1 MLIPRYS
8 VRDDMTDSAGD
19 GFTIEQAKENLNVL
33 RTVDDQVVDAI
44 EDAASEEV
52 LKYLILEQQF
62 DNYHEGDQGVGPI
75 RRAVLKSDKASRDLK
90 RKVITRGDDT
100 PRNILVPGDVKR
112 NARTA
117 LRTGKPVVLYGPT
130 GTGKTTFA
138 KQLALEHCVG
148 YSLHTATPS
157 WTAKDIVGGIGPN
170 LTGSS
175 GVRSLNYQT
184 ELGAVTEGVKR
195 TRDFD
200 IPYAV
205 ILDEITRADIS
216 QIFGPLYTAIENRN
230 QTLIETDDGEAI
242 ELDENLSI
250 ICTMNMSDR
259 TVNELDNAI
268 TRRFAMIELDEY
280 EDEDRQELFETWIDD
295 TIGEIP
301 LVENEDLLSL
311 FEADYDGIN
320 HGSEQASRGPIM
332 RFGPMHYRDVTFF
345 LREALQDDELYMNQP
360 EEAVGQA
367 FRTFIVPRLLNSA
380 AFPQIEQ
387 IEEHY
392 KALNKSFEMFDLSPA
407 AELASRELEAER
419 RQMGSYDQ

>member
-1 MLIPRYS
+1 MS
-8 VRDDMTDSAGD
+8 TSHED
-19 GFTIEQAKENLNVL
+19 GYTLEQAKENLNVL
-33 RTVDDQVVDAI
+33 RTVEEQVVEAI
-44 EDAASEEV
+44 DSAAGEDV
-52 LKYLILEQQF
+52 LEFLILEQQL
-62 DNYHEGDQGVGPI
+62 DIYHEGNQGVGPI
-75 RRAVLKSDKASRDLK
+75 RRAVLKSSKASRELK

-100 PRNILVPGDVKR
+100 PETVLVPDDVER

-117 LRTGKPVVLYGPT
+117 LKTGKPVVLYGPT

-138 KQLALEHCVG
+138 KQLALRHCVG

-157 WTAKDIVGGIGPN
+157 WTAKDIIGGIGPN
-170 LTGSS
+170 LSS
-175 GVRSLNYQT
+175 SRMSSITYHT

-195 TRDFD
+195 TRDFE

-230 QTLIETDDGEAI
+230 QTLIETDEGEAI
-242 ELDENLSI
+242 ELDEDLSI

-280 EDEDRQELFETWIDD
+280 EDEDRQILFEDWLDKNLDD
-295 TIGEIP
+295 IP
-301 LVENEDLLSL
+301 LVDNDDLLDL

-332 RFGPMHYRDVTFF
+332 RFGPMHYRDVTVF
-345 LREALQDDELYMNQP
+345 LREALQDEDLYMNAP
-360 EEAVGQA
+360 AEAVGQA

-392 KALNKSFEMFDLSPA
+392 RALDNSFDMFDLGPA
-407 AELASRELEAER
+407 ADLASRELEAER
-419 RQMGSYDQ
+419 RQMGSYEQ

>member
-1 MLIPRYS
+1 MSSI
-8 VRDDMTDSAGD
+8 T
-19 GFTIEQAKENLNVL
+19 
-33 RTVDDQVVDAI
+33 
-44 EDAASEEV
+44 
-52 LKYLILEQQF
+52 
-62 DNYHEGDQGVGPI
+62 YH
-75 RRAVLKSDKASRDLK
+75 
-90 RKVITRGDDT
+90 
-100 PRNILVPGDVKR
+100 
-112 NARTA
+112 
-117 LRTGKPVVLYGPT
+117 
-130 GTGKTTFA
+130 
-138 KQLALEHCVG
+138 
-148 YSLHTATPS
+148 
-157 WTAKDIVGGIGPN
+157 
-170 LTGSS
+170 
-175 GVRSLNYQT
+175 T

-195 TRDFD
+195 TRDFG

-242 ELDENLSI
+242 ELDEDLSI

-268 TRRFAMIELDEY
+268 TRRFAMVEVDEY
-280 EDEDRQELFETWIDD
+280 EDEDRRTLFEDWLDENLGD
-295 TIGEIP
+295 VP
-301 LVENEDLLSL
+301 LVDNGDLLSL

-332 RFGPMHYRDVTFF
+332 RFGPMHYRDVTVF
-345 LREALQDDELYMNQP
+345 LREALQDEDLYMNAP
-360 EEAVGQA
+360 GEAVGQA

-392 KALNKSFEMFDLSPA
+392 RALDKSFEAFDMAPA

-419 RQMGSYDQ
+419 RQMGSYEQ

>member
-1 MLIPRYS
+1 MSSSSGDTYS
-8 VRDDMTDSAGD
+8 LEDVQGD
-19 GFTIEQAKENLNVL
+19 LDVL
-33 RTVDDQVVDAI
+33 RAVDDKVVEAI
-44 EDAASEEV
+44 EGAESADV
-52 LKYLILEQQF
+52 LDYLIREQQL
-62 DNYHEGDQGVGPI
+62 DLHHEGDQGVGQI
-75 RRAVLKSDKASRDLK
+75 RRAVLKSSNGSQDLK
-90 RKVITRGDDT
+90 RTVITRGDDT
-100 PRNILVPGDVKR
+100 PETVLVPDDVER
-112 NARTA
+112 NARIA

-138 KQLALEHCVG
+138 KQLALRHCVG

-157 WTAKDIVGGIGPN
+157 WTAKDIIGGIGPN
-170 LTGSS
+170 LSSSS
-175 GVRSLNYQT
+175 GRQSLDYET
-184 ELGAVTEGVKR
+184 ELGAVSDGIKR
-195 TRDFD
+195 ARDFD

-230 QTLIETDDGEAI
+230 QTLIETDDNETI
-242 ELDENLSI
+242 ELDEDVSI

-268 TRRFAMIELDEY
+268 TRRFAMVELDEY
-280 EDEDRQELFETWIDD
+280 KDDDRKKLFEGWLEDNLRD
-295 TIGEIP
+295 IP
-301 LVENEDLLSL
+301 LLDNDNLLDL

-320 HGSEQASRGPIM
+320 NGSEQASRGPIM
-332 RFGPMHYRDVTFF
+332 RFGPMHYRDVTIF
-345 LREALQDDELYMNQP
+345 LCEALQEEKLYMDAP

-392 KALNKSFEMFDLSPA
+392 RALNNDFEMFNLTSAVD
-407 AELASRELEAER
+407 LASRELEAER
-419 RQMGSYDQ
+419 RRMGSYEQ

>member
-1 MLIPRYS
+1 
-8 VRDDMTDSAGD
+8 MTNSSGD
-19 GFTIEQAKENLNVL
+19 YTVEDAQDNLDVL
-33 RTVDDQVVDAI
+33 RAVPSQVVEAV
-44 EDAASEEV
+44 ENASDEEV
-52 LKYLILEQQF
+52 LEYLIGEQRL
-62 DNYHEGDQGVGPI
+62 DIHHEGDQGVGVI
-75 RRAVLKSDKASRDLK
+75 RQAVLKSPLASQDLK
-90 RKVITRGDDT
+90 RTVITRGDDT
-100 PRNILVPGDVKR
+100 PGNVLVPDDVER
-112 NARTA
+112 NAMTA

-138 KQLALEHCVG
+138 KQLALRHCVG

-157 WTAKDIVGGIGPN
+157 WTAKDIIGGIGPN
-170 LTGSS
+170 LSGSS
-175 GVRSLNYQT
+175 GYSLNYET
-184 ELGAVTEGVKR
+184 NLGAVSEGVKR
-195 TRDFD
+195 ARDFS

-230 QTLIETDDGEAI
+230 QTLIETDDGETI
-242 ELDENLSI
+242 ELDEDVSI

-268 TRRFAMIELDEY
+268 TRRFAMVELDEY
-280 EDEDRQELFETWIDD
+280 EDEDRKELFKGWLSDNLGD
-295 TIGEIP
+295 IP
-301 LVENEDLLSL
+301 LIGNDDLLNL

-320 HGSEQASRGPIM
+320 NGSEQASRGPIM
-332 RFGPMHYRDVTFF
+332 QFGPMHYRDVTIF
-345 LREALQDDELYMNQP
+345 LREALQDEALYMDTP

-392 KALNKSFEMFDLSPA
+392 RALDNDFEMFDLAPA
-407 AELASRELEAER
+407 ADLASRELEAER
-419 RQMGSYDQ
+419 RRMGSYEQ

>member
-1 MLIPRYS
+1 MS
-8 VRDDMTDSAGD
+8 NSSGD
-19 GFTIEQAKENLNVL
+19 YTVEEAKENLDVL
-33 RTVDDQVVDAI
+33 RAVPDQVVEAIGDASD
-44 EDAASEEV
+44 ERV
-52 LKYLILEQQF
+52 LEFLIREQQL
-62 DNYHEGDQGVGPI
+62 DIHHEGDQGVGVI
-75 RRAVLKSDKASRDLK
+75 RQAVLESPLASQELK
-90 RKVITRGDDT
+90 RTVITRGDDT
-100 PRNILVPGDVKR
+100 PEEILVPDDVER

-138 KQLALEHCVG
+138 KQLALQHCVG
-148 YSLHTATPS
+148 FSLHTATPS
-157 WTAKDIVGGIGPN
+157 WTAKDIIGGIGPN

-175 GVRSLNYQT
+175 GYRSLNYET
-184 ELGAVTEGVKR
+184 ELGAVSEGVKR
-195 TRDFD
+195 ARDFD

-230 QTLIETDDGEAI
+230 QTLIETDDGETI
-242 ELDENLSI
+242 ELDEDVSI

-268 TRRFAMIELDEY
+268 TRRFAMVELDEY
-280 EDEDRQELFETWIDD
+280 EDDDRRALFEGWLEDNLGD
-295 TIGEIP
+295 IP
-301 LVENEDLLSL
+301 LLGNDDLLDL

-320 HGSEQASRGPIM
+320 NGSEQASRGPIM
-332 RFGPMHYRDVTFF
+332 RFGPMHYRDVTIF
-345 LREALQDDELYMNQP
+345 LREALQDEALYMDAP
-360 EEAVGQA
+360 EQAVGQA

-392 KALNKSFEMFDLSPA
+392 RALDNDFEMFDLAPA
-407 AELASRELEAER
+407 ADLASRELEAER
-419 RQMGSYDQ
+419 RQMGTYEQ

>member
-1 MLIPRYS
+1 
-8 VRDDMTDSAGD
+8 
-19 GFTIEQAKENLNVL
+19 
-33 RTVDDQVVDAI
+33 
-44 EDAASEEV
+44 
-52 LKYLILEQQF
+52 
-62 DNYHEGDQGVGPI
+62 
-75 RRAVLKSDKASRDLK
+75 
-90 RKVITRGDDT
+90 
-100 PRNILVPGDVKR
+100 
-112 NARTA
+112 
-117 LRTGKPVVLYGPT
+117 
-130 GTGKTTFA
+130 
-138 KQLALEHCVG
+138 
-148 YSLHTATPS
+148 
-157 WTAKDIVGGIGPN
+157 
-170 LTGSS
+170 
-175 GVRSLNYQT
+175 
-184 ELGAVTEGVKR
+184 VTEGVKR

-242 ELDENLSI
+242 ELDEDLSI

-268 TRRFAMIELDEY
+268 TRRFAMVELDEY
-280 EDEDRQELFETWIDD
+280 EDEDRRELFDIWIDENL
-295 TIGEIP
+295 GSIP
-301 LVENEDLLSL
+301 LIDGGELLDL
-311 FEADYDGIN
+311 FEADYEGIN

-332 RFGPMHYRDVTFF
+332 RFGPMHYRDVTVF

-360 EEAVGQA
+360 EQAVGEA

-407 AELASRELEAER
+407 AKLASRELQAER
-419 RQMGSYDQ
+419 RQMGSYEQ

>member
-1 MLIPRYS
+1 MTSTAGDYS
-8 VRDDMTDSAGD
+8 VQD
-19 GFTIEQAKENLNVL
+19 AKESLDVL
-33 RTVDDQVVDAI
+33 RAVPDRVVEAI
-44 EDAASEEV
+44 EDAESEQV
-52 LKYLILEQQF
+52 LEFLIREQTL
-62 DNYHEGDQGVGPI
+62 DIHHEGDQGVGEI
-75 RRAVLKSDKASRDLK
+75 RRAVLKSPLASQELK
-90 RKVITRGDDT
+90 RTVITRGDDT
-100 PRNILVPGDVKR
+100 PDTVLVPDDVRR
-112 NARTA
+112 NALTA

-138 KQLALEHCVG
+138 KQLALRHCVG

-157 WTAKDIVGGIGPN
+157 WTAKDIIGGIGPK
-170 LTGSS
+170 LTGAT
-175 GVRSLNYQT
+175 GVRSLGYET
-184 ELGAVTEGVKR
+184 ELGAVSEGVKR
-195 TRDFD
+195 ARDFE

-230 QTLIETDDGEAI
+230 QTLIETDDGETI
-242 ELDENLSI
+242 ELDEDVSI

-280 EDEDRQELFETWIDD
+280 EDEDRRELFQIWVEDNLGD
-295 TIGEIP
+295 IP
-301 LVENEDLLSL
+301 LIENDELLEL

-320 HGSEQASRGPIM
+320 HGSERASRGPIM
-332 RFGPMHYRDVTFF
+332 RFGPMHYRDVTVF
-345 LREALQDDELYMNQP
+345 LREALREDELYMDDP
-360 EEAVGQA
+360 EAAVGQA

-392 KALNKSFEMFDLSPA
+392 RALNDRFDAFDLAPA

-419 RQMGSYDQ
+419 RQMGSYET

>member
-1 MLIPRYS
+1 MVGS
-8 VRDDMTDSAGD
+8 SGD
-19 GFTIEQAKENLNVL
+19 NYTREDAEQNLDVL
-33 RTVDDQVVDAI
+33 RAVPDKVVEAI
-44 EDAASEEV
+44 ENAASADV
-52 LKYLILEQQF
+52 LQFLIREQQL
-62 DNYHEGDQGVGPI
+62 DTHHEGDQGVGPI
-75 RRAVLKSDKASRDLK
+75 RRAVLESSLADEDLK
-90 RKVITRGDDT
+90 RAVITRGDDT
-100 PRNILVPGDVKR
+100 PETVLVPDDVER

-138 KQLALEHCVG
+138 KQLALRHCIG

-157 WTAKDIVGGIGPN
+157 WTAKDIIGGIGPN
-170 LTGSS
+170 LTGRSTA
-175 GVRSLNYQT
+175 RSLNYQT
-184 ELGAVTEGVKR
+184 ELGAVSEGVKR
-195 TRDFD
+195 ARDFN
-200 IPYAV
+200 IEYAV

-230 QTLIETDDGEAI
+230 QTLIETDDGETI
-242 ELDENLSI
+242 ELDEDVSI

-280 EDEDRQELFETWIDD
+280 EDDDRRELFTGWIEDNLD
-295 TIGEIP
+295 GIP
-301 LVENEDLLSL
+301 LIENDDLLAL

-320 HGSEQASRGPIM
+320 QGSEQTSRGPIM
-332 RFGPMHYRDVTFF
+332 RFGPMHYRDVTIF
-345 LREALQDDELYMNQP
+345 LREALQDEELYMDAP

-392 KALNKSFEMFDLSPA
+392 RALDKTFDEFNLAPA

-419 RQMGSYDQ
+419 RQMGSYEQ

>member
-1 MLIPRYS
+1 MS
-8 VRDDMTDSAGD
+8 KTSDDSYTLD
-19 GFTIEQAKENLNVL
+19 QAKENLNVL
-33 RTVDDQVVDAI
+33 RTVDDQVVEAVNNAAN
-44 EDAASEEV
+44 EDV
-52 LKYLILEQQF
+52 LEFLITEQQL
-62 DNYHEGDQGVGPI
+62 DIHHEGDQGVGPI
-75 RRAVLKSDKASRDLK
+75 RRAVLESSKASRELK
-90 RKVITRGDDT
+90 RRVITRGDDT
-100 PRNILVPGDVKR
+100 PAEILVPDEVER

-117 LRTGKPVVLYGPT
+117 LQTGKPVVLYGPT

-138 KQLALEHCVG
+138 KQLALRHSVG

-157 WTAKDIVGGIGPN
+157 WTAKDIIGGIGPN
-170 LTGSS
+170 LSGS
-175 GVRSLNYQT
+175 RTITYHT

-200 IPYAV
+200 IPYSV

-242 ELDENLSI
+242 ELDEELSI

-268 TRRFAMIELDEY
+268 TRRFAMVELDEY
-280 EDEDRQELFETWIDD
+280 EDEDRESLFRKWLDD
-295 TIGEIP
+295 NLEDIP
-301 LVENEDLLSL
+301 LVENEDLLEL
-311 FEADYDGIN
+311 FEADYEGIN

-332 RFGPMHYRDVTFF
+332 RFGPMHYEDVTVF
-345 LREALQDDELYMNQP
+345 LREALQDEDLYMNEP

-392 KALNKSFEMFDLSPA
+392 RALDNSFEVFNLEPA
-407 AELASRELEAER
+407 ANLAKRELEAER
-419 RQMGSYDQ
+419 RRMGSYEQ